1 MLAIEFTGRS
11 PTRQGKVDWGG
22 ELRFVRCSVSQNALF
37 IMYNHGQS
45 ALQNSSF
52 IWYTFI
58 FYRFGRF
65 LYVLVCYYYTILPI
79 PTILLLYAFIFYY
92 KNY

>member
-1 MLAIEFTGRS
+1 MEFTGRS
-11 PTRQGKVDWGG
+11 PPRQGIVDWGG
-22 ELRFVRCSVSQNALF
+22 ELRFVRYSVSQNALF
-37 IMYNHGQS
+37 HGQS

-52 IWYTFI
+52 IWFTFI
-58 FYRFGRF
+58 FYRF

-79 PTILLLYAFIFYY
+79 LTILLLYAFIFYY